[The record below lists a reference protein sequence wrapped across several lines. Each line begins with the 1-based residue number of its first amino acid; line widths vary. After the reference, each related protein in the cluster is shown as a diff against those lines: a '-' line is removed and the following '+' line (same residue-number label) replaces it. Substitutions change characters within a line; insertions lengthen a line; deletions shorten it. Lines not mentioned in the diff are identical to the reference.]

1 MLPSLGGGQ
10 FSLGSKLQNLRI
22 MISSRGYVGCCT
34 FDDDEDDGI
43 KFGEDLGCCPV
54 WEEEAGSMRPP
65 AAALA
70 NAGPRPHTL
79 LVSHFV
85 ELCETRIQNKNMGKS
100 VYVLVHCAIMRKT
113 FCEEQNKLDLVGST
127 VRYEMMKLYTGS
139 V

>member
-22 MISSRGYVGCCT
+22 MIFSRVYVGCCSFWT
-34 FDDDEDDGI
+34 EDANDDDEDNGN

-70 NAGPRPHTL
+70 NAGPPP
-79 LVSHFV
+79 SHPARQS
-85 ELCETRIQNKNMGKS
+85 LCGGETRIQNKNMGKS
-100 VYVLVHCAIMRKT
+100 VTEPLVYVLVHCEIMRKT
-113 FCEEQNKLDLVGST
+113 FCEEQII
-127 VRYEMMKLYTGS
+127 
-139 V
+139 

>member
-10 FSLGSKLQNLRI
+10 FSLGGKLQNLRI
-22 MISSRGYVGCCT
+22 KIFSRGYVGCCSFWT
-34 FDDDEDDGI
+34 EEANDDDEDNDN

-70 NAGPRPHTL
+70 NAGPRPHTP
-79 LVSHFV
+79 LVSHFL

-100 VYVLVHCAIMRKT
+100 VTEQLVYVLVHCAIMRKT
-113 FCEEQNKLDLVGST
+113 FCEEQNQLGQASPQ
-127 VRYEMMKLYTGS
+127 
-139 V
+139 